1 MSVDETIDAIY
12 KMLES
17 FIFPDNQFN
26 MTFEVLY
33 GPGRLEAYSVNLKIT
48 VDVMRVLSHS
58 TTFDVHYL
66 EKLTELSD
74 WDYHHEVAKT
84 IKKYLGISDPLY
96 VNSYLDYQNTEELM
110 KQKEDLKKE
119 ITWMSEN
126 SKLYDLKEIWVDVWM
141 DREAFIIRLDVGGEI
156 SGDQDELEL
165 DIATS
170 IANDSSYDYLSDV
183 INMYGEISYWFE

>member
-17 FIFPDNQFN
+17 FIFPDNELN
-26 MTFEVLY
+26 MTFEVSY
-33 GPGRLEAYSVNLKIT
+33 GPGNLEAYSVNLNIT
-48 VDVMRVLSHS
+48 VDVMKVLRHS
-58 TTFDVHYL
+58 TTFDAEYL
-66 EKLTELSD
+66 KKLTKLSD

-126 SKLYDLKEIWVDVWM
+126 SKSYGLEEIWVDVWM
-141 DREAFIIRLDVGGEI
+141 EYEAFNIRLDVGGKI
-156 SGDQDELEL
+156 TGDQDELEW
-165 DIATS
+165 DVATL
-170 IANDSSYDYLSDV
+170 IANDSSYDYLADV
-183 INMYGEISYWFE
+183 INMYGEISYWFD